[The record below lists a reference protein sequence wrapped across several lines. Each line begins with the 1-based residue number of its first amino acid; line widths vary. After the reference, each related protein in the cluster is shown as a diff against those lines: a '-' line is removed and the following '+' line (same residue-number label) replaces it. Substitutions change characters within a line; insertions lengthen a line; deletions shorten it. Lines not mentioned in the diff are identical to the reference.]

1 MKADNSPHDTT
12 STSDGSSTPAGNQR
26 RKRTNRTRPQL
37 LKRYTFQEMSANTYA
52 VNNLEYD
59 LAGEV
64 VLSPTTK
71 AAFAFRQDST
81 ASSKASPG
89 PTELNVNLTDLI

>member
-1 MKADNSPHDTT
+1 MKASNSSQHDTT

-26 RKRTNRTRPQL
+26 RKTSNRTRPQL

-52 VNNLEYD
+52 INNLEYD

-64 VLSPTTK
+64 VLTPVQK
-71 AAFAFRQDST
+71 ATFAFQTEADVG
-81 ASSKASPG
+81 SSGA
-89 PTELNVNLTDLI
+89 TEFNIDLSRLI